1 MRLYLSKKE
10 ANLIKAALAMEM
22 CNMTIEQKSIATA
35 VLDRIALCDKLQKSE
50 DIAKSRA

>member
-10 ANLIKAALAMEM
+10 ANLIKVALALEM
-22 CNMTIEQKSIATA
+22 CNMTDEQKSLASA

-50 DIAKSRA
+50 DYSKSRG